1 VSALGDFRENDG
13 LRKWE
18 RWTEWPLL
26 ILGLLF
32 LVVILLPLA
41 TPLSQSTQA
50 ILDWLNWTL
59 WAVFAVDYFVRLYL
73 ALERWHFIK
82 THVLDLVIVVVP
94 AFRALRVLRL
104 ISVLTVSL
112 RRTRDLNYLVLPVY
126 VGAITAVLVGVSAVL
141 VYDAEG
147 TNPDSPITTLGD
159 AVWWAF
165 TTVTTVGYGDEYPVT
180 PLGRTLGVLLMMS
193 GIALIGSLTA
203 SAAAWL
209 TNTRRTAEEVSEG
222 TDNSELLAEIRALR
236 AEVAELREERA
247 RNDDL
252 TVPESA
258 TRVQAE

>member
-1 VSALGDFRENDG
+1 MTRMSEFRANGG
-13 LRKWE
+13 LARWE
-18 RWTEWPLL
+18 RWMEWPLL

-41 TPLSQSTQA
+41 TPLSATTVTF
-50 ILDWLNWTL
+50 LDWFNWVL
-59 WAVFAVDYFVRLYL
+59 WAVFAIDYFVRLYL
-73 ALERWHFIK
+73 ALERWPFVK

-104 ISVLTVSL
+104 ISVLLVSL
-112 RRTRDLNYLVLPVY
+112 RRARDLNYLVLPVY
-126 VGAITAVLVGVSAVL
+126 VGSITAVLVGVSAVL

-147 TNPDSPITTLGD
+147 TNPDSPINTLGD

-180 PLGRTLGVLLMMS
+180 PLGRTLGVLLMLS

-209 TNTRRTAEEVSEG
+209 TNTRREAEQESAG
-222 TDNSELLAEIRALR
+222 TDNADILAEIRALR
-236 AEVAELREERA
+236 AEVAQLRGQPA
-247 RNDDL
+247 DPAKN
-252 TVPESA
+252 
-258 TRVQAE
+258 

>member
-1 VSALGDFRENDG
+1 MSALGDFRQNNG

-41 TPLSQSTQA
+41 TPLSQSTETF
-50 ILDWLNWTL
+50 LDWLNWIL

-73 ALERWHFIK
+73 AMERWHFVK

-94 AFRALRVLRL
+94 TFRALRVLRL

-112 RRTRDLNYLVLPVY
+112 RRARDLNYLVLPVY

-209 TNTRRTAEEVSEG
+209 TNTRRDAEEVSQA
-222 TDNSELLAEIRALR
+222 TDNAELLAEIRALR
-236 AEVAELREERA
+236 AEVAGLRGERA
-247 RNDDL
+247 VGKDDQPV
-252 TVPESA
+252 TTSSEGPH
-258 TRVQAE
+258 T

>member
-1 VSALGDFRENDG
+1 MSALGDFRQNNG

-41 TPLSQSTQA
+41 TPLSQSTQTF
-50 ILDWLNWTL
+50 LDWLNWIL

-73 ALERWHFIK
+73 AMERWHFVK

-112 RRTRDLNYLVLPVY
+112 RRARDLNYLVLPVY

-209 TNTRRTAEEVSEG
+209 TNTRRDAEEVSQG
-222 TDNSELLAEIRALR
+222 TDNAELLAEIRALR

-258 TRVQAE
+258 TR